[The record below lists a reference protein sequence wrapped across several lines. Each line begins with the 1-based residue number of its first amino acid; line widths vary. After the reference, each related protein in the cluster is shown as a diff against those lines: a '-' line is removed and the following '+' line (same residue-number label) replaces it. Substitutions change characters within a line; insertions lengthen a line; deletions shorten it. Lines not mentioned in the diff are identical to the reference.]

1 MDTNMDDLDFEAIT
15 IGADTNMDDFDDFIR
30 QQDAKNTI
38 KGNIFSSRVLI
49 NYLKTINET
58 RKLEVIPPFELDML
72 LCKFFMNVNQKNG
85 KPYQPAVLSTIHRG
99 INRFLQTKNYKVNVL
114 KDKIFEKSRRV
125 LAARRRK
132 LKRDGFGG
140 RPNAT
145 RELSLVEIDRLWTEG
160 YFGTTTGVQVQRALW
175 WALSIHCGWRGCD
188 EARQLLW
195 GDIILQRNE
204 SNVEYLIWDIERSS
218 KTRIGREGEE
228 GRKYNPTIYPSGDER
243 CPMNL
248 FKLFREH
255 RPEEAMLKGF
265 PFFLGIAWKNNGKIW
280 YTNRPMGKNKISEML
295 PEARKLLKLPGKVA
309 NHSVRKTGISQ
320 LLDADIPEIFVAQ
333 HSGMK
338 NTDSLKAY
346 KSASEKHQVRMSNVL
361 NDITNKKEETKVRIS
376 GTGSGNNSSGLFAG
390 ATFSNCTV
398 YTGDVY
404 HYGATRKNFR
414 LLSERDWN
422 LLNN

>member
-1 MDTNMDDLDFEAIT
+1 MDIDFDIE
-15 IGADTNMDDFDDFIR
+15 DQEFDDFIR

-38 KGNIFSSRVLI
+38 KGNVFSSRVLI
-49 NYLKTINET
+49 NYFKTINET
-58 RKLEVIPPFELDML
+58 RKIEWIPPVELDKL
-72 LCKFFMNVNQKNG
+72 LCKFFMIVVQKND
-85 KPYQPAVLSTIHRG
+85 KPYQPDVLSTIHRG
-99 INRFLQTKNYKVNVL
+99 INRYLQVNKYKVNIL
-114 KDKIFEKSRRV
+114 KDPVFEKSRIV
-125 LAARRRK
+125 LAARRKK

-145 RELSLVEIDRLWTEG
+145 RELSQVEINRLWTEG

-175 WALSIHCGWRGCD
+175 WALSIHCGWRGSD
-188 EARQLLW
+188 EARQVLW

-204 SNVEYLIWDIERSS
+204 SNVEYLLWDIERSS

-228 GRKYNPTIYPSGDER
+228 RRKYNPTIYPSGDER
-243 CPMNL
+243 CPINL
-248 FKLFREH
+248 FKLFRDH
-255 RPEEAMLKGF
+255 RPEEAKLKGF
-265 PFFLGIAWKNNGKIW
+265 PFFLGIAWKNDGNIW

-346 KSASEKHQVRMSNVL
+346 KNASEKHQVRMSNVL
-361 NDITNKKEETKVRIS
+361 NDITNNKQEDTNVIIS
-376 GTGSGNNSSGLFAG
+376 SGGNNDKSSSMFVG

-398 YTGDVY
+398 QVYTGNVY
-404 HYGATRKNFR
+404 HYGRKNFK
-414 LLSERDWN
+414 LLSEKDEK
-422 LLNN
+422 LLGFH